1 MLKFQITLRVMSILA
16 LVAILSACATSSVI
30 MLGSSRAPIS
40 PDQVRIYTQP
50 PPHYQEIAL
59 IHSTSQFSW
68 AITDQQKIDKAIS
81 RMRRKAAALG
91 ANGLLLNGLN
101 SRTTE
106 VVGIDSSHARLSG
119 NRFQGSSFGVAG
131 GVMAEDGSGIAI
143 YVEPAQTEQGR
154 NGG

>member
-101 SRTTE
+101 RRATE
-106 VVGIDSSHARLSG
+106 AVGVDSAHARLSG
-119 NRFQGSSFGVAG
+119 NRFQGSSFGVTGA
-131 GVMAEDGSGIAI
+131 VTAEDGSGIAI
-143 YVEPAQTEQGR
+143 YVEQAQTEQRG